1 MFMRKSSAYL
11 IGANN
16 IAESNRELGEDIV
29 GSNRELARTLKDISD
44 AEIKSK
50 NRVDITLEEY
60 MNMKDEI
67 KALTYERDRLSN
79 ILRRIEIPF
88 NKEIIL
94 DSIRTYYDNNYKDF
108 RTRHR
113 IEFEVDDL
121 NLMG

>member
-11 IGANN
+11 IGSNN
-16 IAESNRELGEDIV
+16 IAESNRELGDDII

-79 ILRRIEIPF
+79 LLRRIEIPF

-94 DSIRTYYDNNYKDF
+94 DSIRTYYEDNRKDF
-108 RTRHR
+108 KTKYR
-113 IEFEVDDL
+113 IEFEVDNL
-121 NLMG
+121 SLMG